1 MEQMNNK
8 ELVLFTLP
16 DGNVTIDVQLNNEN
30 VWLSLNQLSTLFDRD
45 KSVISRH
52 LKNIFLENE
61 LDKNSVV
68 AIFATTAS
76 DGKRYQV
83 EYYNLDAILSVGYR
97 VNSKQATKFR
107 QWANKVLK
115 DYILKGYALNNN
127 ILDTTHK
134 EYQQLLDLLNNTLI
148 SNQQVTAQG
157 QNILALIND
166 YATTWSALLQYDED
180 RLAIPNT
187 IHKNSLSLDYVTS
200 ISAITEFKNSLLA
213 IGEATALFAN
223 ERNEQLQSIL
233 ANLDQTMFGEELY
246 QSVEEK
252 AANLLYM
259 VIKDHPF
266 SDGNKRIGSF
276 LFVLYLQLNK
286 LTTNVNNIGLTS
298 LALLVAESDPAQ
310 KDLIIRLIIN
320 LLVK

>member
-1 MEQMNNK
+1 MNNK